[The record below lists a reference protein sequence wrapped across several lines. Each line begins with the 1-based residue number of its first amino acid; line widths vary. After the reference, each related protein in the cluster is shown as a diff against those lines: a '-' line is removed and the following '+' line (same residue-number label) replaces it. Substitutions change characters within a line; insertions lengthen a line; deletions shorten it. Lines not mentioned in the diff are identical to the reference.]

1 MKERPVLSPCR
12 VCGGIEFIHHDVL
25 WSELIGEWDLSD
37 DEVRYI
43 NAQQGTCCTQC
54 GSNIRSIALAEGILR
69 HAGSTATLNEWVNGD
84 KAQAWRILEVN
95 EAGTLTGVLRKMPRH
110 QLARYPECD
119 MTVLPFNDQSFDL
132 VVHSDTLEHVADPF
146 QGLAECRRVLR
157 PGGACIF
164 TVPVI
169 VGRLTRF
176 RKGLP
181 LSVHGSPGCT
191 DPSYMVH
198 TEFGADIWCHLLDSG
213 FDDCRMVSYQ
223 YPAGIALVAGIS

>member
-1 MKERPVLSPCR
+1 VVAVS
-12 VCGGIEFIHHDVL
+12 
-25 WSELIGEWDLSD
+25 
-37 DEVRYI
+37 
-43 NAQQGTCCTQC
+43 
-54 GSNIRSIALAEGILR
+54 
-69 HAGSTATLNEWVNGD
+69 
-84 KAQAWRILEVN
+84 
-95 EAGTLTGVLRKMPRH
+95 
-110 QLARYPECD
+110 
-119 MTVLPFNDQSFDL
+119 L